1 MTAPTRTTRSRTSL
15 APEPASPAGPRVPRR
30 VLIVIATVV
39 AVSLLGWLVLFSPV
53 LGAQHVVVHGTSRLS
68 VAQVRDAAR
77 VPSGRPLL
85 RLDAGAIQKRVTAL
99 PEVAT
104 ARVRSDYPSTV
115 VITITERVAVG
126 YVLRDGTIELVD
138 RTGTQFR
145 RASALPPGLPQFD
158 LPSGA
163 DGVPA
168 GQAVATVAASLPPT
182 VLSQLLTVRATSPS
196 DVTLVL
202 RDQRTVRWGSAQRS
216 ADKARLL
223 PVLLG
228 RPGKVFDVSDPDEVF
243 AR

>member
-1 MTAPTRTTRSRTSL
+1 M
-15 APEPASPAGPRVPRR
+15 PRR

-68 VAQVRDAAR
+68 VAQV
-77 VPSGRPLL
+77 
-85 RLDAGAIQKRVTAL
+85 
-99 PEVAT
+99 
-104 ARVRSDYPSTV
+104 
-115 VITITERVAVG
+115 
-126 YVLRDGTIELVD
+126 RDGTIELVD